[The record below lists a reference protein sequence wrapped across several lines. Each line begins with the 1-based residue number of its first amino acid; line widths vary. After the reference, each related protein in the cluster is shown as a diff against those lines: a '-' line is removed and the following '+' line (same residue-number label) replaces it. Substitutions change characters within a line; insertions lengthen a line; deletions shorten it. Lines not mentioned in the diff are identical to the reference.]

1 MVVAYRQNPPRK
13 EPTMTNTDTK
23 GAAALAE
30 AEALAGAAHTKKT
43 EGKKQEA
50 AKAPAKGKAEKK
62 KTEGKAADDKKAPA
76 KPSKTEAE
84 LAAEKALREAEALA
98 KKASKDAEAER
109 FRKVTLAN
117 LEKDAKEINVRFEKA
132 EQMAGKADDMRLAA
146 AILLADAKERCR
158 EGKIKFD
165 EWCAENIKQS
175 YETVRKLIPIGVAE
189 NEKEGAGKLLLEDM
203 RNQNAE
209 RNRKH
214 RAEAKATAL
223 LVKIE
228 DATKQAGDKAT
239 GAGTLGK
246 AAASLKTAMEND
258 ATTLEV
264 LTDKM
269 AAASEAYTEFK
280 KANGIGKRPELTPEQ
295 KAAHDGANA
304 GAAPKR
310 NLSDLE
316 RVEQVVA
323 SCAKDIKQN
332 VVKTVAEGNGF
343 RCITEE
349 EMKKFAALKKHD
361 ELPTKD
367 KIEQL
372 FSRLTGKEQAA
383 VAAWVASQVGGSF
396 VPA

>member
-1 MVVAYRQNPPRK
+1 MVVAYRQDPAIQRK
-13 EPTMTNTDTK
+13 EPTMTTTDTK

-30 AEALAGAAHTKKT
+30 AEALASKGKADAKKPEAKPAKT
-43 EGKKQEA
+43 EKKADAAKGDGEK
-50 AKAPAKGKAEKK
+50 AKAPAK
-62 KTEGKAADDKKAPA
+62 PA
-76 KPSKTEAE
+76 KTEAE
-84 LAAEKALREAEALA
+84 LQAEKALKEAEALA
-98 KKASKDAEAER
+98 KKAAKDAEAER

-146 AILLADAKERCR
+146 AILLADSKERCR
-158 EGKIKFD
+158 EAKIKFED
-165 EWCAENIKQS
+165 WCAENIKQS
-175 YETVRKLIPIGVAE
+175 YETVRKLIPIGTAE
-189 NEKEGAGKLLLEDM
+189 NEKPGAGKLLLEDM
-203 RNQNAE
+203 RSANAE

-228 DATKQAGDKAT
+228 DATKTTGDKAT

-246 AAASLKTAMEND
+246 AAASLKTAMESD

-264 LTDKM
+264 LTDKI

-295 KAAHDGANA
+295 KAAHAGANGD

-316 RVEQVVA
+316 RVEQVVNT
-323 SCAKDIKQN
+323 CAKDVKQN
-332 VVKTVAEGNGF
+332 VVKTVAEAQGF

-349 EMKKFAALKKHD
+349 ESKKFAALKKHD
-361 ELPTKD
+361 ELSTKD

-383 VAAWVASQVGGSF
+383 IASWVAAPVGGSF
-396 VPA
+396 VPAS